1 MDQLAAALEV
11 RPAQV
16 KVALTNLEAQYAE
29 RGMRI
34 QYHKGGAQMTSAP
47 EHAPEIE
54 RLLKLDS
61 QAHLSRAALEVLA
74 IITYKQPITRP
85 DLDSI
90 RGVNSD
96 SSLRTLLRHGLIEE
110 IGRTSGPG
118 RPILYGT
125 SGEFLQ
131 HFGLSTLEDLPKIE
145 ASESPVQTAA
155 PDSPSEDLDETGKFD
170 ESGNR
175 SESGY
180 TEESSIPG
188 GSTDATE
195 ESGNTDESDKPRDG
209 SGNLDASK
217 NIDDSVNWDESGSTE
232 ESVIPDGSGDTTDK
246 AGDTDGT
253 GKTDESGKVNE
264 PGDPDPQVSH
274 GS

>member
-1 MDQLAAALEV
+1 MQRSLEVKLEALLFASPGPATVDQLAAALEV

-29 RGMRI
+29 RGLRI

-74 IITYKQPITRP
+74 IVTYKQPITRP

-96 SSLRTLLRHGLIEE
+96 SSLGTLLRHGLIEE

-131 HFGLSTLEDLPKIE
+131 HFGLSSLEELPRIE
-145 ASESPVQTAA
+145 ARDSTVQTAA
-155 PDSPSEDLDETGKFD
+155 PDSRSSITGGSTAATDESGNTDESDNTANGSEDLDETGKLD

-175 SESGY
+175 SESEN
-180 TEESSIPG
+180 TEESSIPS
-188 GSTDATE
+188 GSTDAAD
-195 ESGNTDESDKPRDG
+195 ESGN
-209 SGNLDASK
+209 
-217 NIDDSVNWDESGSTE
+217 
-232 ESVIPDGSGDTTDK
+232 
-246 AGDTDGT
+246 
-253 GKTDESGKVNE
+253 VNE